1 MRATAKRLERLEQ
14 QVYDLK
20 LELTEMRHMRLP
32 GLVKDYVDTVVKE
45 KLRGVMIKRDAEQIV
60 AAVRDKLDGKLDDVF
75 NNASEEII
83 EELSKKE
90 NE

>member
-1 MRATAKRLERLEQ
+1 MRTTTKRLERLEQ
-14 QVYDLK
+14 QVYELK
-20 LELTEMRHMRLP
+20 LELTEMRYMRLP

-60 AAVRDKLDGKLDDVF
+60 AAVKDRLDGKLDDMF

-83 EELSKKE
+83 EELS
-90 NE
+90 NEEEE